1 MKRILTLL
9 ITSLMIFSSFGVTV
23 FATSDY
29 ETELLSDLSIMQG
42 DPDGNMRYG
51 DKVSRAECAKIMVA
65 ASKYRDFVDMNNRR
79 SAFIDV
85 TAQHWAAPYV
95 TVGIKYG
102 LFKGYFDS
110 TFRPSNTVTYE
121 EAITML
127 LRVLDY
133 TEQDIGN
140 NWPYDQIDMAKK
152 LGILDGVNKSS
163 GQELTRRDISKMIY
177 NTLNSNAKG
186 TQEKYLNNFNR
197 TVGPITV
204 TSSNWYE
211 ELGADLSA
219 RVIRDGEE
227 ASVSSVMTNDI
238 AYYMAEYNKIL
249 VYSKKVTGIYEDALP
264 NKDAPVSVT
273 VSGITYNIEG
283 DDAYSKLSSGGIFN
297 YGDTVTLLL
306 GKSGDVA
313 GVASKISESNKI
325 IGFLSAVGVKDTA
338 SSGTS
343 VTKPYIRVV
352 LPTGEVREY
361 ITNKNYKSYLN
372 KVVTVKLDSGLATIS
387 SASSKYDIYGKFVWD
402 SQTHK
407 LGSSTLSEDVKII
420 ETSTTNTNET
430 STVASVYPQRLNG
443 LNLSESDILYASKN
457 SDGYIDNLILRD
469 ITGDM
474 HTYGI
479 VISANSINN
488 DEMLNGSY
496 KYMVNGIEST
506 INTQNKSFAVS
517 DGQAVRIKSDG
528 HQVSSMTPL
537 TLIKSNKITD
547 VTGSSVTLGG
557 NTYTM
562 SDKVQIYVKNSYPGV
577 YSMITVEELES
588 MYSEHQ
594 AYVYADKA
602 ASMGGRV
609 RIIVLN
615 IG

>member
-1 MKRILTLL
+1 MKKILTLL
-9 ITSLMIFSSFGVTV
+9 ITSLIIFSSFGTNI
-23 FATSDY
+23 FAASDY
-29 ETELLSDLSIMQG
+29 EAELLSDLSIMQG

-51 DKVSRAECAKIMVA
+51 DKVSRAECAKIIVS
-65 ASKYRDFVDMNNRR
+65 ASKYRDSVDMNNRR
-79 SAFIDV
+79 SAFKDV

-133 TEQDIGN
+133 TEQDTGN
-140 NWPYDQIDMAKK
+140 DWPYDQIDMAKK
-152 LGILDGVNKSS
+152 LGILDGVNKSV

-177 NTLNSNAKG
+177 NTLNSIALG
-186 TQEKYLNNFNR
+186 AQEKYLNNFNR

-219 RVIRDGEE
+219 RVIRDGVE
-227 ASVSSVMTNDI
+227 ASVMAVMTNDI

-249 VYSKKVTGIYEDALP
+249 VYSKKVTGIYENAIP
-264 NKDAPVSVT
+264 NKDTPVSVT

-313 GVASKISESNKI
+313 GVASKIAQSDKI
-325 IGFLSAVGVKDTA
+325 TGFLSAVGVKDTVV
-338 SSGTS
+338 SGTT
-343 VTKPYIRVV
+343 VTRPYIRVV
-352 LPTGEVREY
+352 LPTGEAREY
-361 ITNKNYKSYLN
+361 TTGKNYESYLN
-372 KVVTVKLDSGLATIS
+372 RVVTVKLDDGLATVS
-387 SASSKYDIYGKFVWD
+387 SATSKYDIYGKFVWD

-407 LGSSTLSEDVKII
+407 LGSSTLSADVKII
-420 ETSTTNTNET
+420 ETSTTNSGET
-430 STVASVYPQRLNG
+430 ATVASVYPQRLNG
-443 LNLSESDILYASKN
+443 LNLSENDVLYASKD

-479 VISANSINN
+479 VISAKNINN
-488 DEMLNGSY
+488 DEMLTGY
-496 KYMVNGIEST
+496 YEYMVNGIEST
-506 INTQNKSFAVS
+506 ITTQNKSFVVS
-517 DGQAVRIKSDG
+517 EGQAVRIKSDG
-528 HQVSSMTPL
+528 REITSMTPL
-537 TLIKSNKITD
+537 TLIKSNKITNI
-547 VTGSSVTLGG
+547 TGSSVTLGG

-562 SDKVQIYVKNSYPGV
+562 SDKVQIYAKKSHPGV
-577 YSMITVEELES
+577 YSMITIEELIS
-588 MYSEHQ
+588 LADEHQ

-602 ASMGGRV
+602 ASAGGRV

-615 IG
+615 IN